1 MMDSEQWGM
10 FACVMNHWKERKK
23 QRKMVDIRK
32 MKRTSFAVL
41 IRLTDIAKM
50 EA

>member
-1 MMDSEQWGM
+1 MVG
-10 FACVMNHWKERKK
+10 KRGKK
-23 QRKMVDIRK
+23 RKMVDIGK
-32 MKRTSFAVL
+32 MKRTSFTVL